1 MSPIDRYLRELRRA
15 LPWGLPRRRI
25 LAEVEDH
32 LRETAAESGE
42 EEAVARFGAARDVAS
57 RFAAPAAAR
66 AGRAV
71 ALGLAGLLAFVL
83 VPGYG
88 VVESALPP
96 APWAE
101 GAMPDQLLWKR
112 NAVWLLL
119 ALAVPPTLAA
129 LALLLRHPTLVPLAA
144 AAALLPLAGAAAL
157 STVLAVSWWDQV
169 AGTPLWIAAVP
180 AFELAAALAVGALL
194 ARAVA
199 LARAV

>member
-1 MSPIDRYLRELRRA
+1 VSPIDRYLRELRRV
-15 LPWGLPRRRI
+15 LPWGLRRTRI

-32 LRETAAESGE
+32 LRDAAAESGE

-66 AGRAV
+66 ASRAV
-71 ALGLAGLLAFVL
+71 ALGLAGLVAFVL

-88 VVESALPP
+88 VVENALPP

-101 GAMPDQLLWKR
+101 GAMPDHLLWKR
-112 NAVWLLL
+112 NAMWFLL
-119 ALAVPPTLAA
+119 ALAVPPTVAA
-129 LALLLRHPTLVPLAA
+129 LALLRRHAGLVPLAA
-144 AAALLPLAGAAAL
+144 IAALVPLAGSAAL
-157 STVLAVSWWDQV
+157 GTVLAVSWRDEV
-169 AGTPLWIAAVP
+169 PGTPLWIAVVP
-180 AFELAAALAVGALL
+180 AFELAAALAVGAML